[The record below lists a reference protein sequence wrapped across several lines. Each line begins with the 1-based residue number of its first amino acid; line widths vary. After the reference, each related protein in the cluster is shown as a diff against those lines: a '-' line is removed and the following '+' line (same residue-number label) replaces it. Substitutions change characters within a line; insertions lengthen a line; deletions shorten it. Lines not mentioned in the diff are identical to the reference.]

1 MAATYTY
8 NAESPG
14 PVDFVRLMIPDTQFL
29 PNVSPPQMIFSDQ
42 EIEMFYRIQGSV
54 FQSTQFY
61 SGAAGRFIPSTPL
74 SYLRVAALA
83 LDTLA
88 NNKGK
93 LGNVIQ
99 LLDVKLDWSKA
110 AQILR
115 DGAKNYRDI
124 DDDSGAIF
132 IIEQT
137 NTDWSFRDRW
147 WKQWQRQSAGAGL
160 IGG

>member
-8 NAESPG
+8 DLEADPRIST
-14 PVDFVRLMIPDTQFL
+14 VRLLIPDTEFL
-29 PNVSPPQMIFSDQ
+29 PNVSPPRMIFSDE
-42 EIEMFYRIQGSV
+42 EIDAFYRIQGSV
-54 FQSTQFY
+54 FQSTQFF
-61 SGAAGRFIPSTPL
+61 SGAAGRFIPDLPL

-93 LGNVIQ
+93 LGTVIQ